1 MAELKKIEVTRKKKA
16 PSRKR
21 TRKRKTPIRDFML
34 KWVMYLM
41 VWIAVGYN
49 LIGAFTT
56 FSGTDFFYIPLISFL
71 VVLGIGT
78 LLAMLI
84 GAELDD

>member
-1 MAELKKIEVTRKKKA
+1 MAELKKIEDTPKKKA

-21 TRKRKTPIRDFML
+21 TRKRKTPVRDFMWKL
-34 KWVMYLM
+34 VMYPLLL
-41 VWIAVGYN
+41 IAIGYN

-56 FSGTDFFYIPLISFL
+56 FSGTDFLFVPLVSFL
-71 VVLGIGT
+71 VVVGIGG
-78 LLAMLI
+78 LLNLLL

>member
-1 MAELKKIEVTRKKKA
+1 MAELKKIEDTPKKKTS
-16 PSRKR
+16 PRKR
-21 TRKRKTPIRDFML
+21 TRKRKTPVRDFMYKL
-34 KWVMYLM
+34 VMYPI

-56 FSGTDFFYIPLISFL
+56 FSGTDFLYVPLVSFL

-84 GAELDD
+84 GAEPDD